1 MSRRVGLWRR
11 GSVGE
16 FLKESR
22 TAIEPPTALRRAR
35 QSCRSR
41 FPETGRTMRC
51 SSISA
56 ILLHEPL
63 DNGGGLLRVLSQS
76 RAEALVNGLP
86 NAGAHC
92 GITEHTARGAFEFR
106 ILQLHRHDGCQALA
120 NQLGAESGSVAVSSR
135 RSRAY
140 AVRAAA
146 TPSWK
151 PTWAR
156 GCARGRARLRAI
168 AALPGG
174 DHESEHLPS
183 LLDGHTP

>member
-120 NQLGAESGSVAVSSR
+120 NQLGAEIGVRRRQQPPLPRVCREGSRHSLVEANLGTR
-135 RSRAY
+135 MRERTGATAGY
-140 AVRAAA
+140 RRAA
-146 TPSWK
+146 
-151 PTWAR
+151 R
-156 GCARGRARLRAI
+156 R
-168 AALPGG
+168 
-174 DHESEHLPS
+174 
-183 LLDGHTP
+183 